1 MINILKS
8 ELKRSIFNKWTLIA
22 MMIIMCFGIKHFM
35 GMYDSRM
42 EYIHYVEEA
51 GYGNAVNV
59 CSGTAYEYW
68 IMFDFNMYKIV
79 ILFIMPIL
87 SVLPFGMS
95 YYSDVKSG
103 YIKQI
108 VSRMS
113 MKTYTRAKYIA
124 TFISGGL
131 AVTLPLFIQFLLT
144 ATIFPLHKP
153 DRFACA
159 MVGQYCFDVDLFY
172 EHPMIFTL
180 FRLMLIFVV
189 AGLLATVSLLVSK
202 YIYNYFSVFITPF
215 VVSFMLEFS
224 VYITGMNWISFS
236 NNLRAESQIVES
248 YTALLIEIVVLFAAT
263 YFGFVSSKKE
273 VY

>member
-8 ELKRSIFNKWTLIA
+8 ELKRSIFNKWTLIV
-22 MMIIMCFGIKHFM
+22 MMIIMGFGIKHFM

-42 EYIHYVEEA
+42 EYIRYVEET
-51 GYGNAVNV
+51 GYVNAVNI
-59 CSGTAYEYW
+59 CSGTAYENW

-79 ILFIMPIL
+79 IIFIMPIL

-131 AVTLPLFIQFLLT
+131 AVTLPLFLQFLLT

-153 DRFACA
+153 DRFWCA
-159 MVGQYCFDVDLFY
+159 MIGQYCFDVDLFY

-236 NNLRAESQIVES
+236 FNLRAERQMVES
-248 YTALLIEIVVLFAAT
+248 YTALLIEIVVLFIVT